1 MKKAIYSI
9 VISSVL
15 ACTVYSQKLIGVES
29 YVLNAKDS
37 IGVKSYRIL
46 SMDYPLYTFRSAD
59 LDELKRELKNIMS
72 KNNLIL
78 SEKDFL
84 GPDCLVYFKYFLA
97 GNKRKYLWVYEL
109 VYYDGVGK
117 LSIYLNENYTCS
129 LFNLPC
135 GERKVITVKIEK
147 IR

>member
-1 MKKAIYSI
+1 MKKAICSI
-9 VISSVL
+9 VLSSLL
-15 ACTVYSQKLIGVES
+15 ACTVYSQKLNGVEN
-29 YVLNAKDS
+29 YVLNDKDS
-37 IGVKSYRIL
+37 IGEKRYRNYYK
-46 SMDYPLYTFRSAD
+46 DYPLYTFKSTD
-59 LDELKRELKNIMS
+59 LAELKRELKNIMS

-97 GNKRKYLWVYEL
+97 GNKKKYLWVYEL
-109 VYYDGVGK
+109 VYYNGVGK

-129 LFNLPC
+129 LFKMEC
-135 GERKVITVKIEK
+135 GEGKAVTATIEK